1 MPTGFEKSLGWMSA
15 VQEGDGV
22 PLHILHVTTYAY
34 RVPVALLARRMM
46 LTPRGSHALR
56 LISADLS
63 CEPAAELEWTQDVVG
78 NLIATASFPHPA
90 KRLAITNR
98 VTVEQTAA
106 PWPILKIAPHA
117 HRYPFDYSQG
127 ERTDLGALLV
137 PEHADPDGQIAA
149 WARALVLGDNTDT
162 LSLLQDVNAASR
174 NGMTYVAREEPGTQS
189 PQETLDLGSGSC
201 RDLATL
207 FIEAVRHL
215 GFGARAVSGYLF
227 DPPSQGGPA
236 EPESQHGATHA
247 WAEVYLPCAGWVAF
261 DPTNGRMGEAHL
273 VPVAVGRGIAQ
284 LSPVDGRYVGAADA
298 FLGMTVEVT
307 VSTDRA
313 VLNSKDGPWN
323 PD

>member
-1 MPTGFEKSLGWMSA
+1 MPPGFEKSLGWMSA

-34 RVPVALLARRMM
+34 RVPVALLAHRMM

-56 LISADLS
+56 LISADLT
-63 CEPAAELEWTQDVVG
+63 CEPAVELEWTQDVFG
-78 NLIATASFPHPA
+78 NLIATAAFSNPA
-90 KRLAITNR
+90 QRLTITNR

-117 HRYPFDYSQG
+117 HRYPFDYSQE

-174 NGMTYVAREEPGTQS
+174 NGVAYVAREEPGTQS

-227 DPPSQGGPA
+227 DPPSQDGPA
-236 EPESQHGATHA
+236 EPGSQHGATHA
-247 WAEVYLPCAGWVAF
+247 WAEVYLPCASWVAF

-284 LSPVDGRYVGAADA
+284 LSPVDGRYAGAADD
-298 FLGMTVEVT
+298 FLGMTVEIT
-307 VSTDRA
+307 VSTDSA
-313 VLNSKDGPWN
+313 ALNSKDGPWN

>member
-1 MPTGFEKSLGWMSA
+1 MR
-15 VQEGDGV
+15 
-22 PLHILHVTTYAY
+22 LHILHATTYDY
-34 RVPVALLARRMM
+34 GEPVELLAHRMM

-56 LISADLS
+56 LISADLA
-63 CEPAAELEWTQDVVG
+63 CEPAAELEWTQDVFG
-78 NLIATASFPHPA
+78 NLIATASFPGPA
-90 KRLAITNR
+90 AHLVITNS
-98 VTVEQTAA
+98 VIVQQNAA

-117 HRYPFDYSQG
+117 HRYPFAYSHD
-127 ERTDLGALLV
+127 ERMNLGALLV
-137 PEHADPDGQIAA
+137 PEHADQGGRLAA

-162 LSLLQDVNAASR
+162 LSLLQDMNAAAR
-174 NGMTYVAREEPGTQS
+174 DGMTYVAREELGTQS
-189 PQETLDLGSGSC
+189 PQKTLDLGSGSC

-207 FIEAVRHL
+207 FIDAVRHL

-227 DPPSQGGPA
+227 DPPNPDGPA
-236 EPESQHGATHA
+236 NERSQHGATHA

-298 FLGMTVEVT
+298 FRSMTVEVT
-307 VSTDRA
+307 VMAMPERA
-313 VLNSKDGPWN
+313 RGA